1 MSDHMIPIIIVP
13 VIFVSIAYVLK
24 VFSDNAL
31 RKKMIESGQL
41 DENVKFLYQSDAH
54 VPSAL
59 KWGMALIAVGAAILV
74 GQVVPYNIHE
84 EVTISAMF
92 IFPGIALVVYYFL
105 AKNLAKNSPE

>member
-1 MSDHMIPIIIVP
+1 MIPIIIVP
-13 VIFVSIAYVLK
+13 AIFFSIAYVLK

-41 DENVKFLYQSDAH
+41 DENIKFLYQHDAQ

-59 KWGMALIAVGAAILV
+59 KWGMALIAVGAAVLV
-74 GQVVPYNIHE
+74 GQLVPYNIHE

-92 IFPGIALVVYYFL
+92 IFPGVALIVYYFV
-105 AKNLAKNSPE
+105 AKNSGGNSTE